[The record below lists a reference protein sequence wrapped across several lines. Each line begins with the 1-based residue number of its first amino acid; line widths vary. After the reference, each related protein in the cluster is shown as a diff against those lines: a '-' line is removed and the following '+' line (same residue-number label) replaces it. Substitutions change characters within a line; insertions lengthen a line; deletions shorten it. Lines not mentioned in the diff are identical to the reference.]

1 LNFASELM
9 TGVNGKLFVSGYGEE
24 LVEPDECKV
33 RVTIISERATALDN
47 PVDS

>member
-1 LNFASELM
+1 M
-9 TGVNGKLFVSGYGEE
+9 TGVNGKLFVSGCGEE
-24 LVEPDECKV
+24 LFEPDECKV

>member
-1 LNFASELM
+1 M